1 MKQAN
6 TVISHG
12 FAGFGMATAVALGL
26 LLSGCGQA
34 VKKPPAPPV
43 QAAATGVPACDN
55 YLNSYLSCHAAA
67 GIYPPQTLQAHYQ
80 AMRETLL
87 QEAADSRTRPYL
99 ANRCLGLAQQLHE
112 ALQGRSCTAGQS
124 AGTRQDL
131 SQSSRPQAQRQ

>member
-12 FAGFGMATAVALGL
+12 FAGFGMAAAVALGL

-55 YLNSYLSCHAAA
+55 YLNSYLSCHGAA
-67 GIYPPQTLQAHYQ
+67 GIYPPQTLQTHYQ

-87 QEAADSRTRPYL
+87 QEAADPRTRPYL

-112 ALQGRSCTAGQS
+112 ALQGRSCNAAQS
-124 AGTRQDL
+124 AGARQDL
-131 SQSSRPQAQRQ
+131 GQSSRPQVQRQ